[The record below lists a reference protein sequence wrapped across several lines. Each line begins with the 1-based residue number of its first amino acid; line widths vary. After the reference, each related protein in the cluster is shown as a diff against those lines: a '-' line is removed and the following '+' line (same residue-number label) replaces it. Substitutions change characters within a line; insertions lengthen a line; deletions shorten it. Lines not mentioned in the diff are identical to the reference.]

1 MSLNN
6 VSIEVYE
13 TAFGVI
19 ETLKA
24 SRKPGRYYVTANGG
38 KVVGIVTPAE
48 LKRAIEAGHQPKVIF
63 RFTQAKDGTINYYNF
78 KLSVLRLIIENS
90 ATLQGSY
97 KVMQFDNGRIV
108 IAPANGHYVAGN
120 LVFRFIKTPS
130 MTYYL
135 PTGSEG

>member
-13 TAFGVI
+13 TAFSMI
-19 ETLKA
+19 ESLKA

-38 KVVGIVTPAE
+38 KVAGIVTPGE
-48 LKRAIEAGHQPKVIF
+48 LKRAICAGHQPKVMF
-63 RFTQAKDGTINYYNF
+63 RFYQKADGSLSYYGF

-90 ATLQGSY
+90 TSLQGSY
-97 KVMQFDNGRIV
+97 KVMQFDNGRIT